1 MPTLPD
7 FRLETYFSRWEF
19 KAKYHLTA
27 SDAQTMS
34 LSELLA
40 TGGWRRSRALGEPE
54 SRLHRDLRPS
64 RSA

>member
-27 SDAQTMS
+27 SDAQTNRSPNCSRWRMTT
-34 LSELLA
+34 LA
-40 TGGWRRSRALGEPE
+40 SVGRT
-54 SRLHRDLRPS
+54 
-64 RSA
+64 